1 MIHAIIIDDEIK
13 SGELTALKL
22 KKFCPEIQVLQVFND
37 STKALLWL
45 FDNTP
50 DIIFLDIEMPGIN
63 GLQIAEKIANKTD
76 IVFITAHQQYSIEAI
91 RLTAFDYLLKP
102 IDETDLKNC
111 VDRYI
116 EKQIKAKPNN
126 LKSNNTNFD
135 KIALPSAEGIH
146 FMAINTI
153 IYVEAES
160 NYSIFHFIDR
170 KKMII
175 SKTLKQ
181 VEQALEMYSFFR
193 AHKSNLLNLNYIQKY
208 IKGEGGTIVMKD
220 GSEIELSRNKKSDFL
235 MLFEKM

>member
-22 KKFCPEIQVLQVFND
+22 NKFCPEIQVLQVFND

-63 GLQIAEKIANKTD
+63 GLQIAEKMANKAE

-111 VDRYI
+111 VERYI
-116 EKQIKAKPNN
+116 EKQIKAKSINV
-126 LKSNNTNFD
+126 KSNNTNFD

-146 FMAINTI
+146 FMPISTI